1 MGRQQLLLSI
11 AKPPILLNMKEWRL
25 SWEHKFFLATLIASQ
40 VIGVISAFDCR
51 FFIFHPEC
59 RGQYGKRSTLPALA
73 QLPHLQ
79 SHGSNGEILDLNPET
94 DLRDDVSQKIKELLE
109 YCSRYV
115 FAPICRGVTSKR
127 ATISPLVGNNHAIFD
142 LILRQIKKQQEEN
155 TKSEAIE
162 LPQQLTKDS
171 PEEEKKDS
179 KDIDIDI
186 KPFEKRQSWNL
197 NDLGGFT
204 SFYRK
209 RWSKKSAPSLD
220 DLDTFTSFI
229 KKRAS
234 PEDLGLFT
242 TFIKKSDK
250 DLQQQRD
257 NAINALSSFTTFY
270 KRNSNGQE
278 RFRRQALEDLG
289 AFTTF
294 MKKADPKFSANNNKR
309 STRSISRED
318 LRDALGTFSSFMDP
332 YQYYKR
338 TPNNNHIQSSSIG

>member
-51 FFIFHPEC
+51 
-59 RGQYGKRSTLPALA
+59 
-73 QLPHLQ
+73 
-79 SHGSNGEILDLNPET
+79 
-94 DLRDDVSQKIKELLE
+94 
-109 YCSRYV
+109 RYV

-127 ATISPLVGNNHAIFD
+127 ASISPLVGNNHAIFD

-162 LPQQLTKDS
+162 LPQQLTKDNS
-171 PEEEKKDS
+171 EEEKEDS
-179 KDIDIDI
+179 KDIDLDI

>member
-11 AKPPILLNMKEWRL
+11 VKPLILLNMKEWRL
-25 SWEHKFFLATLIASQ
+25 GWEHKFFLATLIASQ

-73 QLPHLQ
+73 QQQQLPNTIPNDQ
-79 SHGSNGEILDLNPET
+79 YPNQDLNPDT
-94 DLRDDVSQKIKELLE
+94 DAPMKILLD

-127 ATISPLVGNNHAIFD
+127 ATISPLVGNNHAIYD

-162 LPQQLTKDS
+162 LPQQITKDNS
-171 PEEEKKDS
+171 EEDKENS
-179 KDIDIDI
+179 KDFEIDI
-186 KPFEKRQSWNL
+186 KTLNENGLKKRSAWNL
-197 NDLGGFT
+197 NDLGGFS
-204 SFYRK
+204 SFYKK
-209 RWSKKSAPSLD
+209 RYYKKSFPSID
-220 DLDTFTSFI
+220 DLDTFSSFI
-229 KKRAS
+229 NKKKKNNAAAD
-234 PEDLGLFT
+234 DLGLFT
-242 TFIKKSDK
+242 TFYKRSEK
-250 DLQQQRD
+250 DALQQQRD
-257 NAINALSSFTTFY
+257 NAMNALGSFTTFY
-270 KRNSNGQE
+270 KRNPFDQDQGS

-294 MKKADPKFSANNNKR
+294 MKKDPKFSSANNKR

-318 LRDALGTFSSFMDP
+318 LAALDAN
-332 YQYYKR
+332 Q
-338 TPNNNHIQSSSIG
+338 